1 MDYLSLLIDF
11 LKWSAKTLAAALGYQ
26 MGELE
31 QVVCAVLILSL
42 GFVFV
47 GFVIRFFFLVS

>member
-11 LKWSAKTLAAALGYQ
+11 LKWCAKTGGAALGYQ
-26 MGELE
+26 MSELE
-31 QVVCAVLILSL
+31 QVACAVLILSL

-47 GFVIRFFFLVS
+47 GFIFRFFFLAS